1 MTSTLLLPPGTPPPS
16 PTAATRNA
24 LPTCKSTTAGE
35 EVHEDQDKH
44 HGRRIWA
51 PCSAR
56 STYSTRRHSTS
67 CRHHGL
73 SCSRRPSLRRGLSC
87 SRPPRHPLS
96 PHATSVAPPRP
107 WAAPPRAFSL
117 LTRAL
122 LRPPLCIE
130 LQCRRFATWSRARAV
145 SNSKWPSGM
154 EHPLKLHLFC
164 SIPISLCI
172 TRRGKWAMKKWSSRW
187 R

>member
-16 PTAATRNA
+16 STATTRNA
-24 LPTCKSTTAGE
+24 LPTCKSTTTGE
-35 EVHEDQDKH
+35 EVHEDQDTEH

-73 SCSRRPSLRRGLSC
+73 SCSRRPSLRRGRSC

-117 LTRAL
+117 LTRRAAAPSAL
-122 LRPPLCIE
+122 HRAPMPTICHLVAGTCSVQLEVAVGNGAPIE
-130 LQCRRFATWSRARAV
+130 TPFILLNPHFTV
-145 SNSKWPSGM
+145 HNP
-154 EHPLKLHLFC
+154 
-164 SIPISLCI
+164 
-172 TRRGKWAMKKWSSRW
+172 
-187 R
+187 